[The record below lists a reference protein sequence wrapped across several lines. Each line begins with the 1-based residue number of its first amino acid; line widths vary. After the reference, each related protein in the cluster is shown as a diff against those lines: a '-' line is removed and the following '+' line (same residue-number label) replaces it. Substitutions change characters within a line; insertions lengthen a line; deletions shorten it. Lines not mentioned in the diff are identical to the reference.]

1 MTQIAFHF
9 GAVDKMYYTC
19 RLLRKASGTGAR
31 VLVLAQP
38 PVCNHLDEA
47 LWGISGTDF
56 VTHCQLPAPDSVL
69 QRSSVVLS
77 GGDVPQDVAFD
88 VMLNLGTSVPQGFDS
103 FGRVIEVVSLDETDR
118 QHARQRWKTYTE
130 LGYTIERHDLKT
142 QATGPA

>member
-1 MTQIAFHF
+1 MTQVAFHF
-9 GAVDKMYYTC
+9 GAVDKMFYTC

-31 VLVLAQP
+31 VLVLAEP

-56 VTHCQLPAPDSVL
+56 VTHCQLPAPEGVL

-77 GGDVPQDVAFD
+77 TGEFPAQAAFD
-88 VMLNLGTSVPQGFDS
+88 VMVNLGASVPDGFDT

-118 QHARQRWKTYTE
+118 QQARQRWKKYTE
-130 LGYTIERHDLKT
+130 LGYAIERHDLKT